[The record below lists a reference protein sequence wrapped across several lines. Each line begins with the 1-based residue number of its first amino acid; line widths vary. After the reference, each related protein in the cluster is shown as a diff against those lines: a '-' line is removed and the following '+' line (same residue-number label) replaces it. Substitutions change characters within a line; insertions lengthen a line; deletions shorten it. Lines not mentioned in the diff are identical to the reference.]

1 MPQIN
6 IDFVLI
12 AQYMGILVLV
22 CALITGIA
30 FARQWGWRF
39 RMVGVTSFAIVLTIA
54 LFTLS
59 LNPLIRE
66 SVPGAVH
73 FSLVYD
79 RMGPQAVIA
88 VPSDITEAQLEATLK
103 QAASNLF
110 SPGRNGQGNS
120 DDFTI
125 RARTV
130 LHPREGVSQPLYI
143 GQVKRSIRFREDPNI
158 RVEIFRDKL
167 GSIPAVTTNN

>member
-39 RMVGVTSFAIVLTIA
+39 RMVGVTSFSVVLTIA

-59 LNPLIRE
+59 LNPVTRKT
-66 SVPGAVH
+66 VPGAVH

-88 VPSDITEAQLEATLK
+88 VPPDITEAQLEATLK

-110 SPGRNGQGNS
+110 SPGRNGQGVS
-120 DDFTI
+120 GEFTI

-143 GQVKRSIRFREDPNI
+143 GQVKRSLRRRDDPNV

-167 GSIPAVTTNN
+167 ASIPVATTN

>member
-1 MPQIN
+1 MPKIN
-6 IDFVLI
+6 IDLILI

-39 RMVGVTSFAIVLTIA
+39 RMVGVTSFSVVLTIA
-54 LFTLS
+54 FFTLS
-59 LNPLIRE
+59 LNPLTRE
-66 SVPGAVH
+66 TIPGAVH

-88 VPSDITEAQLEATLK
+88 VPPDITEEQLEATLK

-120 DDFTI
+120 GEFTI

-130 LHPREGVSQPLYI
+130 LHPREGVSQPLYL
-143 GQVKRSIRFREDPNI
+143 GQVKRSLRRRDDPNVQI
-158 RVEIFRDKL
+158 EIFRDKL
-167 GSIPAVTTNN
+167 ASIPAATNN

>member
-6 IDFVLI
+6 IDFALI

-30 FARQWGWRF
+30 FARMLGWRF
-39 RMVGVTSFAIVLTIA
+39 RMVGVTSFAVVLTIG

-59 LNPLIRE
+59 LNPVTRE

-88 VPSDITEAQLEATLK
+88 VPPDITAEQLEATLK

-110 SPGRNGQGNS
+110 SPGRNGQGRTAE
-120 DDFTI
+120 FTI

-143 GQVKRSIRFREDPNI
+143 GQVTRSLRRRDDPNI

-167 GSIPAVTTNN
+167 ASIPAATTSN

>member
-6 IDFVLI
+6 IDFALI

-22 CALITGIA
+22 CALITGVA
-30 FARQWGWRF
+30 FARLWGWRF
-39 RMVGVTSFAIVLTIA
+39 RMVGVTSFSVVLTIA

-59 LNPLIRE
+59 LNPVTRE
-66 SVPGAVH
+66 TVPGAVH

-88 VPSDITEAQLEATLK
+88 VPPDITAEQLEATLK

-110 SPGRNGQGNS
+110 SPGRNGQGITEE
-120 DDFTI
+120 FTI

-130 LHPREGVSQPLYI
+130 LHPLEGVSQPLYI
-143 GQVKRSIRFREDPNI
+143 GQVKRSLRRRDDPNI
-158 RVEIFRDKL
+158 QVEIFRDKL
-167 GSIPAVTTNN
+167 ASIPAATTSN

>member
-6 IDFVLI
+6 VDFVLI

-39 RMVGVTSFAIVLTIA
+39 RMVGVTSFSVVLTIA

-59 LNPLIRE
+59 LNPLSRE
-66 SVPGAVH
+66 TVPGAVH

-88 VPSDITEAQLEATLK
+88 VPPDITAEQLEATLK

-110 SPGRNGQGNS
+110 SPGRNGTGIS
-120 DDFTI
+120 DEFTI

-143 GQVKRSIRFREDPNI
+143 GQVKRSLRHRDDPNI
-158 RVEIFRDKL
+158 QIEIFRDKL
-167 GSIPAVTTNN
+167 ASIPAITTN